1 MQRVLVLPDTSVYP
15 PRFILGYE
23 YALAD
28 TFRVIRNVR
37 DAIPDVLNTAAGRLV
52 PEEMIID
59 TSALT
64 LTNANFR
71 RQSFPN
77 FGRWVYTTPTSPAS
91 ANNVLN
97 WVAYDATISPG
108 KKKVNSF
115 TFTGTHTIVAV
126 SPAMDCV
133 LTKTSSDVFITQIVP
148 TGANDAATF
157 VAA

>member
-1 MQRVLVLPDTSVYP
+1 M
-15 PRFILGYE
+15 
-23 YALAD
+23 
-28 TFRVIRNVR
+28 
-37 DAIPDVLNTAAGRLV
+37 LNTAAGRLV

-64 LTNANFR
+64 LTDANFR
-71 RQSFPN
+71 RQSYPN

-148 TGANDAATF
+148 TGNNDAATF